1 MLDGCGISPGDLAS
15 VVFQISDQA
24 SMGSGVE
31 IGNLPV
37 LRAIAAQVGS
47 ARVDCN
53 DAFLR
58 AEARL
63 EGSALG

>member
-1 MLDGCGISPGDLAS
+1 
-15 VVFQISDQA
+15 
-24 SMGSGVE
+24 MGSGVE
-31 IGNLPV
+31 IGNLAV
-37 LRAIAAQVGS
+37 LRALAREVGS
-47 ARVDCN
+47 TRVDCN